1 MTQLEA
7 KHIDWMSTAY
17 TENET
22 TVSLPYPV
30 PLILLPLIPLPFLPL
45 YNAIYNTLALTR
57 LNFLPYSTPH
67 FTIDKSS
74 ERTNGH

>member
-30 PLILLPLIPLPFLPL
+30 PLIHLPFLPL
-45 YNAIYNTLALTR
+45 YNAIYNPLALMR
-57 LNFLPYSTPH
+57 LNFLPYSTPPLYYRS
-67 FTIDKSS
+67 IKLKS
-74 ERTNGH
+74 